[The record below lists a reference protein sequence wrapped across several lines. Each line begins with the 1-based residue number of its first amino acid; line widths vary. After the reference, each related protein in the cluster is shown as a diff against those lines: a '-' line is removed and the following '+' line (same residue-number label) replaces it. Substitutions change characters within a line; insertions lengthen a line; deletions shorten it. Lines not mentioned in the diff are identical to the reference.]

1 MSSATR
7 VHHRRWTLANGL
19 TAFRLLIAAPALVIL
34 ALAGWREGFL
44 WLLVASFT
52 SDFLDGTVA
61 RLTGGITGFGARL
74 DSWADGAAYCAI
86 AIGVALLWPRLVAR
100 EWPAMLSIIASFMLP
115 GALGYLKFRR
125 FTSYHTLLVKA
136 AVGGTAV
143 ALLLALWGGPVWPR
157 RAAAVLAVAACV
169 ALMSIAAQPWRPD
182 PSRFRLTAFADED
195 YVETSPVWEFIRSQP
210 GLRTDG
216 HNIFLYHHP
225 TQPGAPILCDF
236 GVEVTRT
243 FETAGEVYAT
253 ETQGG
258 EAAVAVHR
266 GPYNRMNE
274 AHDAIRKWMAANRRE
289 SAGHSWEIYGDPTP
303 DPADTE
309 TTVVYLLK

>member
-1 MSSATR
+1 QVVYDRGMPVSVHLQTVHPRKLAAVRREVAPGAVGSA
-7 VHHRRWTLANGL
+7 WG
-19 TAFRLLIAAPALVIL
+19 PAL
-34 ALAGWREGFL
+34 G
-44 WLLVASFT
+44 
-52 SDFLDGTVA
+52 
-61 RLTGGITGFGARL
+61 
-74 DSWADGAAYCAI
+74 
-86 AIGVALLWPRLVAR
+86 
-100 EWPAMLSIIASFMLP
+100 
-115 GALGYLKFRR
+115 K
-125 FTSYHTLLVKA
+125 
-136 AVGGTAV
+136 
-143 ALLLALWGGPVWPR
+143 
-157 RAAAVLAVAACV
+157 
-169 ALMSIAAQPWRPD
+169 
-182 PSRFRLTAFADED
+182 
-195 YVETSPVWEFIRSQP
+195 VWEVIRSQP

-258 EAAVAVHR
+258 EAAVAIHC

-289 SAGHSWEIYGDPTP
+289 SAGRSWEIYGDPTP